1 MDHGPTS
8 IVFWMSTEQQDE
20 ITRIT
25 INSQRESLL
34 AILLVDVI
42 LKENDDETGGQCP
55 AVDAIARGI
64 QALADQHIL

>member
-1 MDHGPTS
+1 
-8 IVFWMSTEQQDE
+8 MSTEQQDE

-34 AILLVDVI
+34 AISLLVDVI

-55 AVDAIARGI
+55 ATVDAIARGI